1 MQLTK
6 WSIGHARSVNTFMK
20 RVWVFWL
27 VFSILFFGYGY
38 LRLEKENIIVKNE
51 REGRLPLDPLTL
63 PTCSN
68 GPEELSSS
76 VIILPE
82 KLISK
87 FGPNTIFDELWQD

>member
-1 MQLTK
+1 MQ
-6 WSIGHARSVNTFMK
+6 S
-20 RVWVFWL
+20 
-27 VFSILFFGYGY
+27 
-38 LRLEKENIIVKNE
+38 EKENNIVKNE
-51 REGRLPLDPLTL
+51 REGRLPLDPLSL